1 MAQQRK
7 RMLSEDL
14 SLDLQ
19 HPWRCVLYNPGMG
32 KPRQVDP
39 RGSLASQRTQNGDLA
54 GSRFRTPPLKKKKG
68 EEDSKCQHLVST
80 CACEYTSTHAP
91 PNTPITATENRAGY
105 KTVGKVLVK
114 DLSWVPRTHVKIA
127 IF

>member
-19 HPWRCVLYNPGMG
+19 HPWRYVLYNPGMG

-54 GSRFRTPPLKKKKG
+54 GSRFRTPPLKKKK
-68 EEDSKCQHLVST
+68 ERKTPNVIIWFPHVHVST
-80 CACEYTSTHAP
+80 P
-91 PNTPITATENRAGY
+91 PHMHPQTPQ
-105 KTVGKVLVK
+105 
-114 DLSWVPRTHVKIA
+114 
-127 IF
+127 